1 MILRCSL
8 SSWSASNIVS
18 FGNPLAANRTTGTYS
33 SSSAFVGPSVAAAPV
48 GPPLPMPVASTMQA
62 MKVTQALAHHRP
74 SVGVPSSGVEVNTP
88 VSSAASL
95 RKKPLPLM

>member
-1 MILRCSL
+1 MMLHCSL
-8 SSWSASNIVS
+8 SSWSASNAV
-18 FGNPLAANRTTGTYS
+18 NPLAMNRNTYP
-33 SSSAFVGPSVAAAPV
+33 SSSAFVGPSVAAAPA

-74 SVGVPSSGVEVNTP
+74 SVGVPSSSVEANTP